1 MAILQGIEGTVRLQV
16 LVQADGTASQ
26 VLLAQSSGSELLDKS
41 ALETV
46 ARWRF
51 TPARSQ
57 GADKA
62 QWVGVPITF
71 SLNRR

>member
-26 VLLAQSSGSELLDKS
+26 VVLAQSSGSELLDKS

-46 ARWRF
+46 QRWKF
-51 TPARSQ
+51 TPGRSQ
-57 GADKA
+57 GRETA
-62 QWVGVPITF
+62 QWVSLPITF